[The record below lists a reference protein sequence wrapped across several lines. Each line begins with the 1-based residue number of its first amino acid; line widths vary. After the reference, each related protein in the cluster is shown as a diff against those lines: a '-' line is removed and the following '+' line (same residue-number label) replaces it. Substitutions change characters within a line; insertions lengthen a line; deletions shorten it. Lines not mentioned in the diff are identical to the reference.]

1 MKYIIDLNTNSA
13 FIQLFGLTETNT
25 TMEAPL
31 AFQVRG
37 GKYLLEK
44 IQRVLSQGQ
53 ARIKDIDDR
62 FHEDMAAR
70 AAFEN
75 GFVVFE
81 PGEIPVTC
89 IVCRR
94 RATLVVGDRQVGTGS
109 VQLDSLLLAVS
120 TALASEL

>member
-13 FIQLFGLTETNT
+13 FIQVIGLTETNA

-37 GKYLLEK
+37 GKQLLEK
-44 IQRVLSQGQ
+44 IQRVLLQSHT
-53 ARIKDIDDR
+53 RIKDIDDR
-62 FHEDMAAR
+62 FHEDMTAR
-70 AAFEN
+70 TAFEN

-81 PGEIPVTC
+81 PGETPVTC

-94 RATLVVGDRQVGTGS
+94 RATLILGDRQVGSGS